1 MYSNKVKINTSSL
14 NIKLLLIYAKSNLT
28 NQLLV
33 YTAHTH
39 THNVDNLM
47 M

>member
-33 YTAHTH
+33 YIAHTH
-39 THNVDNLM
+39 TQCR
-47 M
+47 